1 MTTTSVTTQTDTIPS
16 YDKLFIGGSWVAPS
30 SDATIEVVS
39 PITGE
44 TIASVPEAQ
53 NADMDAAVAAAR
65 KAFDEGPWPRMSPAE
80 RAKILAR
87 VGEEVKK
94 RVEAMATAFTAE
106 IGAPAASSDAFH
118 GNAVKVWDDV
128 VTLHERF
135 EFEEER
141 TWDGGSGRL
150 VHEPVGV
157 VATILP
163 WNGPVA
169 TASLKFGPALA
180 AGCTVVVKPAP
191 EGPISMNMLAEAI
204 EAAGLPEGVVSM
216 LPAGREVGEYLVR
229 HEDVDMITF
238 TGSTA
243 AGRKIMGIAAERIAP
258 VTLELGGK
266 SAAIIT
272 DDVDL
277 DDVFPEL
284 VFYGIGHSGQ
294 VCAALTRILV
304 PRDRQEE
311 VVERIKQV
319 MESIK
324 IGDPRESDTV
334 LGPLA
339 AERQRERVENYI
351 QIGKDEG
358 ARLVTGGGRP
368 AGLTTGWYVE
378 PTLFADVT
386 PDMRIAQEEIFG
398 PVLTVIPYD
407 NLDEAIDIANG
418 TQYGLSGAVFAK
430 DDKTAEEIARQIKT
444 GQIGINSWA
453 MNVIQPFGGYKQSGL
468 GREGGVEG
476 MAEFLETK
484 LMMNP

>member
-1 MTTTSVTTQTDTIPS
+1 MTTTSVTTHADTIPS

-30 SDATIEVVS
+30 SDVTIDVVS
-39 PITGE
+39 PITAE
-44 TIASVPEAQ
+44 KIASVPEAQ

-106 IGAPAASSDAFH
+106 IGAPAASSNAFH
-118 GNAVKVWDDV
+118 DNAVKVWDDV

-141 TWDGGSGRL
+141 SWDGGSGRL
-150 VHEPVGV
+150 IHEPVGV

-304 PRDRQEE
+304 PRDKQEE

-324 IGDPRESDTV
+324 IGDPRESDTL

-351 QIGKDEG
+351 KIGKEEG
-358 ARLVTGGGRP
+358 AHLVTGGGRP
-368 AGLTTGWYVE
+368 EGLTTGWYVE

-398 PVLTVIPYD
+398 PVLTVIPYN

-444 GQIGINSWA
+444 GQIGINSWT